1 MGLIEL
7 MSSEA
12 ASPSGR
18 PLRAAGPNG
27 GKSLVSAGSSAGQ
40 LDRAAG
46 DNDAYIAQIIMKDQ
60 DRQQKQSA
68 SEMRR
73 LGVEL
78 REVSPPSSCP
88 PARRVAAPAVELRGC
103 LPGWNVVQMWLAK
116 VRQQEYD
123 KKEARLGV
131 IDKRLRSETGV
142 RVRER
147 EYRKARCAAATPP
160 RASARVDRQR
170 AAGAN

>member
-12 ASPSGR
+12 VSPSGR
-18 PLRAAGPNG
+18 PLRAAAAND
-27 GKSLVSAGSSAGQ
+27 GKSLFSAGSSAGQ

-46 DNDAYIAQIIMKDQ
+46 DNDAYIAQIIMQDQ

-78 REVSPPSSCP
+78 REVSPPRPS
-88 PARRVAAPAVELRGC
+88 PA
-103 LPGWNVVQMWLAK
+103 LPHG
-116 VRQQEYD
+116 
-123 KKEARLGV
+123 G
-131 IDKRLRSETGV
+131 
-142 RVRER
+142 
-147 EYRKARCAAATPP
+147 PP
-160 RASARVDRQR
+160 RPRW
-170 AAGAN
+170 N